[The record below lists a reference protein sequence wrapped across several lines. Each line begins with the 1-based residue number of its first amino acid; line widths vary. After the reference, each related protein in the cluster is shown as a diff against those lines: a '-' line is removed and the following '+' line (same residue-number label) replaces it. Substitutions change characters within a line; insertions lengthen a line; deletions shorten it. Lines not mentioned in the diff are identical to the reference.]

1 MNNLEGR
8 NGRRRGQTLLIVEG
22 NHEKNELFHTIFNSF
37 QELSIQM
44 SDVWIYGT
52 NIYQLYDL
60 IAKEYGEHW
69 YNDDIDLPL
78 LVSEKIGIE
87 KKYKDDFKNI
97 FLVFDYERHDP
108 NFSEEKIMNMQK
120 YFADATDAGM
130 LYINYPMIESYQ
142 HLRSLD
148 DPEYMERNIP
158 VTLQPGKKYK
168 ALVRDSFM
176 DIAMSY
182 PKKLHD
188 LLVDR
193 FKVADN
199 EKLTASVERILAT
212 INIGEGI
219 EQIKQVL
226 SEIVDEDNLSTTVY
240 QIMDTANKVG
250 YADKNIN
257 YWEYMRSMFQ
267 QIICI
272 NIRKAYAIQKGEVP
286 EMESDIKD
294 VYSNYDAEKILSIQ
308 NKVSSDINDGF
319 IWVLSTCIML
329 VAEYNIK
336 LLDN

>member
-158 VTLQPGKKYK
+158 VTLQLGKKYK

-176 DIAMSY
+176 NIAMSY

-188 LLVDR
+188 VLVDR
-193 FKVADN
+193 FEVADN
-199 EKLTASVERILAT
+199 EKLNTSVERILAI
-212 INIGEGI
+212 INLGESI
-219 EQIKQVL
+219 EQIKQIL
-226 SEIVDEDNLSTTVY
+226 SEIVDADNLSTAVY

-272 NIRKAYAIQKGEVP
+272 NIRKAYAIQKGEVSK
-286 EMESDIKD
+286 MESDIKD